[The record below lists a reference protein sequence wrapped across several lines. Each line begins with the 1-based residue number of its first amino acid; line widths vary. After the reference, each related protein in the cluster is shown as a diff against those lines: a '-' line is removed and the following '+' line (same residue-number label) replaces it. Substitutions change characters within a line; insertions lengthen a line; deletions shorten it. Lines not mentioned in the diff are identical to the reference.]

1 MWIVEVRE
9 GGEGGEDR
17 GWALLLIKPIE
28 DVIIASWPSESCGWS
43 HRAHTGLMSK
53 QSPLCF

>member
-9 GGEGGEDR
+9 GGEGGEGR
-17 GWALLLIKPIE
+17 GWALLLIKPVE
-28 DVIIASWPSESCGWS
+28 DVIIASRPVDG
-43 HRAHTGLMSK
+43 AIMHTQLVSK